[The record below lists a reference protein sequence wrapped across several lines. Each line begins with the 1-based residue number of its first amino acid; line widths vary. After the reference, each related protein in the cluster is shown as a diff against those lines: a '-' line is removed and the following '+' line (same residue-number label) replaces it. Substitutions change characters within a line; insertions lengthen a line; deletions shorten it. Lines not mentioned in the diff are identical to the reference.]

1 MATSKSNIRIP
12 TSNKNTAKKLIY
24 ANDTSGTMPSS
35 RPKRAEST
43 RILLEDYENS
53 EQFLINESNSN
64 NNDRLTTNGFDVW
77 KWVID
82 HWEFIAALLTG
93 IIITSVFITKLD
105 TKVDTLSGDIKD
117 VKATVEK
124 LSTEST
130 KSGQEVIQIQRSIT
144 RLENQR
150 DQQKK

>member
-1 MATSKSNIRIP
+1 MDFQVVGVLKKEGNSLINIFSFDEAVLI
-12 TSNKNTAKKLIY
+12 SFNTAKKLIY

-43 RILLEDYENS
+43 RISLEDYENS

-82 HWEFIAALLTG
+82 HGDSLTAPRPG
-93 IIITSVFITKLD
+93 KEMIE
-105 TKVDTLSGDIKD
+105 TKVASCKGRAPAVLVAPAEGANLIRGDH
-117 VKATVEK
+117 
-124 LSTEST
+124 
-130 KSGQEVIQIQRSIT
+130 GG
-144 RLENQR
+144 
-150 DQQKK
+150 

>member
-12 TSNKNTAKKLIY
+12 TNNKNTAKKLIY
-24 ANDTSGTMPSS
+24 ANDTSGTIPSS

-43 RILLEDYENS
+43 SISIEDYENS
-53 EQFLINESNSN
+53 EQFLINESYS
-64 NNDRLTTNGFDVW
+64 DTRDKLTTSGFDVW

-82 HWEFIAALLTG
+82 HWEFIAALLGG
-93 IIITSVFITKLD
+93 IILTSVFITKLD
-105 TKVDTLSGDIKD
+105 TKVDNLSGDIKE
-117 VKATVEK
+117 VKTTVDK

-130 KSGQEVIQIQRSIT
+130 KSGQEVMQIQRSIT